1 MGSPGATR
9 NRARF
14 PRPKTELVFA
24 YRWRG
29 ICARDNREFEAWQ
42 LRIWIWARSMLRMP
56 GAGFAS
62 AAIENSGRGRRRM
75 RVDATSIL
83 RLADAGLLA
92 LQSGRQ
98 GVADTESSH
107 AIRRSTR
114 SGLPSRRV
122 CHLSLPIPSAPL
134 KPSPHTHRA
143 PLSVEFSGGTI
154 VTQQDLLNSA

>member
-42 LRIWIWARSMLRMP
+42 LRIWSWARSMLRMP

-114 SGLPSRRV
+114 SGLPNRRAPPLLPQS
-122 CHLSLPIPSAPL
+122 LSPS
-134 KPSPHTHRA
+134 KTFPHTHHA
-143 PLSVEFSGGTI
+143 PPSVEFSG
-154 VTQQDLLNSA
+154 

>member
-42 LRIWIWARSMLRMP
+42 LRIWSWARSMLRMP

-134 KPSPHTHRA
+134 KPSHTLTTHRF
-143 PLSVEFSGGTI
+143 PS
-154 VTQQDLLNSA
+154 NSQEERS

>member
-42 LRIWIWARSMLRMP
+42 LRIWSWARSMLRMP

-122 CHLSLPIPSAPL
+122 PPLLAHSLSPS
-134 KPSPHTHRA
+134 KTFPHTHHA
-143 PLSVEFSGGTI
+143 PLSVEFPGGTI